1 MLTITLQEGEYM
13 TIGDDIVVQAARTVE
28 GRCKLNIKAPR
39 EVPVFRG
46 EILERSGEERP
57 DCLYE
62 IPERT
67 RPRFILNSSKLQ
79 AVAAMRRLL
88 GQMDSW
94 DSNVKTLKRQ
104 FNHIFP
110 PTMDIGNAEQTTE
123 VSNV

>member
-28 GRCKLNIKAPR
+28 GRCKLHIKAPR
-39 EVPVFRG
+39 EVPIFRG

-62 IPERT
+62 TPERT
-67 RPRFILNSSKLQ
+67 RRRFILNSSKLE

-88 GQMDSW
+88 NQMDSW
-94 DSNVKTLKRQ
+94 DSNVKTLRRQ
-104 FNHIFP
+104 FDHIFP
-110 PTMDIGNAEQTTE
+110 PTLDVGKAE
-123 VSNV
+123 

>member
-39 EVPVFRG
+39 EVPIVRG

-62 IPERT
+62 TPERS

-79 AVAAMRRLL
+79 TVTAMRRLL
-88 GQMDSW
+88 YQMDSW
-94 DSNVKTLKRQ
+94 DSNVKTLRRQ
-104 FNHIFP
+104 FNYIFP
-110 PTMDIGNAEQTTE
+110 PDLEAGKEEQTTE
-123 VSNV
+123 VSNG